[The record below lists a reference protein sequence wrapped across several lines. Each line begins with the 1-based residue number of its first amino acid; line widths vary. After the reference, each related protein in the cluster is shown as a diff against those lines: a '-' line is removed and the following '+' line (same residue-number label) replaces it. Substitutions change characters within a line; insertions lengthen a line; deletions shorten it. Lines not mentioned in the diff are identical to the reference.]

1 MPDLDMFVIRHGETS
16 YNREGRLQ
24 GQRDIGL
31 NPLGLE
37 QAALNGRSLA
47 AIPGFVAA
55 DRDWVSSPLSRARN
69 TMELVRENAGLD
81 PGAYRTDPLL
91 VEVSFGDW
99 EGFTPAE
106 IEAHTPG
113 ITAEREQHKW
123 TFRPP
128 GEHAESY
135 EMMAQRVDAFLA
147 SVTRPT
153 VCVAH
158 GGIIR
163 AMFNRIGG
171 MPGNEAAMMD
181 VPQDR
186 ILRISKGTIGWI

>member
-31 NPLGLE
+31 NELGLE
-37 QAALNGRSLA
+37 QAAFNGKSLA
-47 AIPGFVAA
+47 AIPGFDASNY
-55 DRDWVSSPLSRARN
+55 DWVSSPLSRARN

-81 PGAYRTDPLL
+81 PKDYRIDPLL
-91 VEVSFGDW
+91 IEISFGDW

-106 IEAHTPG
+106 VEAASPG
-113 ITAEREQHKW
+113 TMTEREDHKW

-128 GEHAESY
+128 GERAESY
-135 EMMAQRVDAFLA
+135 EMMAQRVDAYLRTV
-147 SVTRPT
+147 SVPT

-163 AMFNRIGG
+163 ALFNRLGG
-171 MPGNEAAMMD
+171 LPGDKASMID

-186 ILRISKGTIGWI
+186 ILRISGGMIGWI